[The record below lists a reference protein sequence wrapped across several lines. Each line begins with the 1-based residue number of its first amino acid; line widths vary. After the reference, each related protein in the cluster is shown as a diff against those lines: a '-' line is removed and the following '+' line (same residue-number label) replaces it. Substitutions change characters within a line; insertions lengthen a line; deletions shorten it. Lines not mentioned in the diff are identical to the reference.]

1 MSLFQLLEN
10 KDTHYLLFY
19 YSFTNMSMNSFVA
32 YESRRVV
39 EGGLPYI
46 TGRLGMDIVVILII
60 YSKRSRYCA
69 KQMNLPFNK
78 LQLPLPGCCCNK
90 FVLIFSVENIGVEP
104 MTSCLQ
110 SRRSSQLS

>member
-1 MSLFQLLEN
+1 LITSFNDLPFKVLLRVLHTSKIGFLCARLFMSLFQLLEN

-69 KQMNLPFNK
+69 STNELTFQ
-78 LQLPLPGCCCNK
+78 
-90 FVLIFSVENIGVEP
+90 
-104 MTSCLQ
+104 
-110 SRRSSQLS
+110 